1 MRTASSAGR
10 IVRGQDRGGRTEGNG
25 HQQAVERLRLLSDR
39 FGDMG
44 LYDQFPPQFAERCT
58 DPAGGGAV
66 ARVEHTTHHLYIN
79 AEAARECAA

>member
-1 MRTASSAGR
+1 
-10 IVRGQDRGGRTEGNG
+10 
-25 HQQAVERLRLLSDR
+25 
-39 FGDMG
+39 MG